1 MVKCFCCY
9 VFTNV
14 LETRINTQVPKTV
27 MVPEQY
33 TVMVPQVRTRMVPK
47 TTTETRTVTV
57 NRPVETTQ
65 TMVRMVNKVVEGQKI
80 VSSNQFLD
88 YERPK
93 MIQGKF
99 LGARQGGIQE
109 VGVQWTGQYYSG
121 GERVRS
127 MHSCTHTYDVHTQ
140 LSRNANSSK

>member
-1 MVKCFCCY
+1 
-9 VFTNV
+9 
-14 LETRINTQVPKTV
+14 
-27 MVPEQY
+27 
-33 TVMVPQVRTRMVPK
+33 
-47 TTTETRTVTV
+47 
-57 NRPVETTQ
+57 
-65 TMVRMVNKVVEGQKI
+65 MVRMVNKVVEGQKI

-121 GERVRS
+121 GERVRY
-127 MHSCTHTYDVHTQ
+127 MHICTHTYDVQTQ
-140 LSRNANSSK
+140 ISRIANSSDIERRMYVMTMYVCVHVFIFNYVCTSSFFCMNLPISAMCIPCMFVQLLMA